1 MDLWFKCNFL
11 INIYLINKEMRSTKF
26 LLKIALVTVLTTT
39 FSCKKYLNENLNKG
53 AVSEEVQWE
62 SENNAD
68 IFLNGLYGQL
78 APMHNTPDY
87 LDSFTDDND
96 GGNYWRSYPWRQGT
110 CDASFNGGVPQ
121 GDGQGAP
128 GGQTNGSYANW
139 ANAYQRIRRCNQF
152 MEQLAANK
160 KGVFTPAW
168 VAKRTDEA
176 RFLRA
181 YWYAML
187 WQHVGGL
194 PIITKTLNNQDGSE
208 IFYARSTFEETLNFI
223 VSEMDALIANNK
235 LAVKYS
241 NGNSDAGRA
250 TLGAALMIKGWV
262 QLYAASPL
270 FNSPGGYVLPD
281 PGNFV
286 HFATANNARWATA
299 AATFKKF
306 MDTYTQYS
314 LFPKMSEFWWVN
326 NEYNSEVIWDRQQVS
341 GTNGQ
346 LQNNVD
352 QYGGPVYI
360 LGVYHTWGNYNPTQ
374 ELVDTYRMANGQP
387 PYIYPGGVKT
397 LNPASGYDP
406 QNPYV
411 NREKR
416 FYDFI
421 VYDGAP
427 YKQDWMPTTDI
438 IYTRIDKV
446 NPSKNEIDFGST
458 DVSNTAY
465 YFRKKLNNLAP
476 EGGNQSGQNYV
487 YYRYA
492 EVLLGYAEAQ
502 NESVAV
508 PDASV
513 YAAVNAIR
521 TRPGTDLPA
530 LVVGSLDQ
538 NQMRD
543 EIRDQRRIEF
553 AFEAK
558 RFYDIMR
565 WKIAKTVLN
574 AELHGMKITNTIPA
588 TNAGVWKYEPVDL
601 GTNAQPHVFS
611 DKMYM
616 NPVPQS
622 VIDAN
627 PKLKTQ
633 QNPGY

>member
-1 MDLWFKCNFL
+1 
-11 INIYLINKEMRSTKF
+11 MRSTKF
-26 LLKIALVTVLTTT
+26 LAKIALVTLLTTT
-39 FSCKKYLNENLNKG
+39 FSCKKYLNENVNKG
-53 AVSEEVQWE
+53 AVPEEAQWVSET
-62 SENNAD
+62 NAD
-68 IFLNGLYGQL
+68 IFLNGVYSQL

-87 LDSFTDDND
+87 LDNFTDDND
-96 GGNYWRSYPWRQGT
+96 GGNYWRSYTWRRGI
-110 CDASFNGGVPQ
+110 CDATVNGGAPQ

-128 GGQTNGSYANW
+128 FGQTNGSYAVWNQ
-139 ANAYQRIRRCNQF
+139 AYTRIRRCNLF
-152 MEQLAANK
+152 MEKVAANK
-160 KGVFTPAW
+160 GGVFGAAW
-168 VAKRTDEA
+168 AAKRIDEA

-208 IFYARSTFEETLNFI
+208 IYYPRSTFEETFNFI
-223 VSEMDALIANNK
+223 TSEMDAIIANGK
-235 LAVKYS
+235 LAVKY
-241 NGNSDAGRA
+241 NFGNADAGRA
-250 TLGAALMIKGWV
+250 TLGAALMVKGWC

-270 FNSPGGYVLPD
+270 FNSGDYVLAD
-281 PGNFV
+281 PSNFV
-286 HFATANNARWATA
+286 HFAAAKTSRWADA
-299 AATFKKF
+299 AATFKTF

-314 LFPKMSEFWWVN
+314 LFPKMSEFWYER
-326 NEYNSEVIWDRQQVS
+326 NEYNSEVVWDRQQVS

-374 ELVDTYRMANGQP
+374 ELVDTYRMANGLR
-387 PYIYPGGVKT
+387 IT
-397 LNPASGYDP
+397 DPASGYDP
-406 QNPYV
+406 QHPYV
-411 NREKR
+411 GREQR

-421 VYDGAP
+421 VYDGAT
-427 YKQDWMPTTDI
+427 YKQDWMPKADI
-438 IYTRIDKV
+438 IWTRIDTYK
-446 NPSKNEIDFGST
+446 NSPSYTDYPTSNKIDFGST

-465 YFRKKLNNLAP
+465 YFKKKLNNLAA

-502 NESVAV
+502 NEAAG

-513 YAAVNAIR
+513 YEALNKVR
-521 TRPGTDLPA
+521 TRASTNLPP
-530 LVVGSLDQ
+530 LVVGSLSKDE
-538 NQMRD
+538 MRQ

-565 WKIAKTVLN
+565 WKTAGTVLN
-574 AELHGMKITNTIPA
+574 APLHGMKIYNTIPA
-588 TNAGVWKYEPVDL
+588 DDSGVWKYEQVDL
-601 GTNAQPHVFS
+601 GIDASPHVFT

-622 VIDAN
+622 AIDAN
-627 PKLKTQ
+627 PKLKTA

>member
-1 MDLWFKCNFL
+1 
-11 INIYLINKEMRSTKF
+11 MRSTKF
-26 LLKIALVTVLTTT
+26 LLKIALVAVLTTT

-68 IFLNGLYGQL
+68 IFLNGVYGQL
-78 APMHNTPDY
+78 AAMHNTPDY

-110 CDASFNGGVPQ
+110 ADANFNGGIPQ

-128 GGQTNGSYANW
+128 PGQTNGSYAHW

-152 MEQLAANK
+152 MEQIAANK
-160 KGVFTPAW
+160 KGVFTAAW

-208 IFYARSTFEETLNFI
+208 IYYARSTFEETLNFI
-223 VSEMDALIANNK
+223 VSEMDAIIANNK
-235 LAVKYS
+235 LAIKYS
-241 NGNSDAGRA
+241 AGNSDAGRA
-250 TLGAALMIKGWV
+250 TLGAALMVKGWV

-281 PGNFV
+281 PNNFV
-286 HFATANNARWATA
+286 HFATASPARWATA

-306 MDTYTQYS
+306 MDTYPQYS
-314 LFPKMSEFWWVN
+314 LFNKMSEFWWIN
-326 NEYNSEVIWDRQQVS
+326 NEYNSEVIWDRQHVS
-341 GTNGQ
+341 GAGGQ
-346 LQNNVD
+346 IQNNVD
-352 QYGGPVYI
+352 QYGGPVHI

-374 ELVDTYRMANGQP
+374 ELVDTYRMANGKRITDP
-387 PYIYPGGVKT
+387 T
-397 LNPASGYDP
+397 SGYDP

-438 IYTRIDKV
+438 IWTRIDLVKTS
-446 NPSKNEIDFGST
+446 PSYTDYPTSNKIDFGST

-476 EGGNQSGQNYV
+476 EGGNASGQNYV

-502 NESVAV
+502 NEAVAV

-513 YAAVNAIR
+513 YAALNAIR

-538 NQMRD
+538 DQMRQ

-574 AELHGMKITNTIPA
+574 AELHGMKISNTIPA
-588 TNAGVWKYEPVDL
+588 TNAGVWKYEVVDL
-601 GTNAQPHVFS
+601 GTNAAPHVFH

>member
-1 MDLWFKCNFL
+1 
-11 INIYLINKEMRSTKF
+11 MRSTRF
-26 LLKIALVTVLTTT
+26 LLKIALVTVLATT
-39 FSCKKYLNENLNKG
+39 FSCKKYLNENINKNAIG
-53 AVSEEVQWE
+53 EDIQWASEG
-62 SENNAD
+62 NAD
-68 IFLNGLYGQL
+68 IFLNSVYGQL

-110 CDASFNGGVPQ
+110 CDPTFNGGIPQ

-128 GGQTNGSYANW
+128 GGQTNGSYAHW
-139 ANAYQRIRRCNQF
+139 ANAYTRIRRCNLF
-152 MEQLAANK
+152 MEKVKENK
-160 KGVFTPAW
+160 GGVFGASW
-168 VAKRTDEA
+168 AAKRIDEA

-181 YWYAML
+181 YWYGML
-187 WQHVGGL
+187 FQHVGGL
-194 PIITKTLNNQDGSE
+194 PIITKTLNNSDGSE
-208 IFYARSTFEETLNFI
+208 IYYARSTFEETLNFI
-223 VSEMDALIANNK
+223 VSEMDAIIANNK
-235 LAVKYS
+235 LAVKY
-241 NGNSDAGRA
+241 NAGATDAGRA
-250 TLGAALMIKGWV
+250 TLGAALMVKGWL

-270 FNSPGGYVLPD
+270 FNSGAYVLAD
-281 PGNFV
+281 PSNFV
-286 HFATANNARWATA
+286 HFATASPTRWATA

-314 LFPKMSEFWWVN
+314 LFPKMSEFWWEK

-341 GTNGQ
+341 GAGGQ
-346 LQNNVD
+346 MQNNVD

-374 ELVDTYRMANGQP
+374 ELVDDYRMANGKRITDP
-387 PYIYPGGVKT
+387 T
-397 LNPASGYDP
+397 SGYDP
-406 QNPYV
+406 QKPYV

-421 VYDGAP
+421 VYDGAS

-458 DVSNTAY
+458 DVTNTGY

-502 NESVAV
+502 NEAV
-508 PDASV
+508 GPDASV

-521 TRPGTDLPA
+521 QRPGTDLPA
-530 LVVGSLDQ
+530 LAAGLTQDE
-538 NQMRD
+538 MRQ

-574 AELHGMKITNTIPA
+574 AELHGMKITNTVPA
-588 TNAGVWKYEPVDL
+588 NNSGVWKYEYVDL

-622 VIDAN
+622 VIDVN